1 MEKVK
6 FEIVKSTV
14 GDISVMPKMKISVF
28 GDTTNGRI
36 HVGYLSPFRGYRFQ
50 VSINKNGDGDLG
62 SSEVLGLAR
71 ILFADYAIPDDKAD
85 AWGYQTN
92 FNDDTGIMLLQ
103 CMANDAI
110 RKFTWGERGVSDE
123 ETLRKFVEICANYI
137 AHKVGATANFNMETI
152 PEFVN
157 YCDE

>member
-1 MEKVK
+1 
-6 FEIVKSTV
+6 
-14 GDISVMPKMKISVF
+14 
-28 GDTTNGRI
+28 
-36 HVGYLSPFRGYRFQ
+36 
-50 VSINKNGDGDLG
+50 
-62 SSEVLGLAR
+62 
-71 ILFADYAIPDDKAD
+71 
-85 AWGYQTN
+85 
-92 FNDDTGIMLLQ
+92 
-103 CMANDAI
+103 MANDAI